1 MSHFQH
7 VHESYRHVMALGE
20 RERVDFLET
29 QRWIGYPVAAR
40 ILERLERLLRQPKR
54 TRMQSLLVV
63 GESNNGKTT
72 LIERFLETAG
82 QPSVDDNNDPVK
94 PVLLVE
100 SPPSAD
106 EKGLYL
112 SILDRFHAPH
122 RASDP
127 VSKLRYQVLHL
138 CRACHVRMLVVD
150 EFHSL
155 VSGTGSKQ
163 REVMNVIKFLCNE
176 LAVPIVGA
184 GTREAVRA
192 LHHDPQHASRFD
204 VMELPLWTLDK
215 DFQRMLASIE
225 KTLPLKNP
233 SKLSQPALA
242 RPLHYI
248 SQGNLGNLLRL
259 LNECS
264 TEAIESG
271 TEAIDQ
277 KIIENNK
284 WVRPTA
290 GIRERIG

>member
-1 MSHFQH
+1 MSHFEH
-7 VHESYRHVMALGE
+7 VHESYRHVMALGA
-20 RERVDFLET
+20 RERVDFLEA
-29 QRWIGYPVAAR
+29 QRWIGYPIAAR

-54 TRMQSLLVV
+54 TRMQSLLIV

-82 QPSVDDNNDPVK
+82 QPSVDENNDPVK

-176 LAVPIVGA
+176 LAVPIVGV

-225 KTLPLKNP
+225 KTLPLKSP

-259 LNECS
+259 LNECA

-271 TEAIDQ
+271 AEAIDQ
-277 KIIENNK
+277 TIIENHK

>member
-40 ILERLERLLRQPKR
+40 ILDRLERLLRQPKR
-54 TRMQSLLVV
+54 TRMQSLLIV

-82 QPSVDDNNDPVK
+82 QPSVDENNDPVK

-100 SPPSAD
+100 SPPGAD

-259 LNECS
+259 LNECA

-271 TEAIDQ
+271 SEAIDQ

>member
-1 MSHFQH
+1 MSHFEH
-7 VHESYRHVMALGE
+7 VHESYRHVMALGA
-20 RERVDFLET
+20 RERVDFLEA
-29 QRWIGYPVAAR
+29 QRWIGYPIAAR

-54 TRMQSLLVV
+54 TRMQSLLIV

-82 QPSVDDNNDPVK
+82 QPSVDENNDPVK

-176 LAVPIVGA
+176 LAVPIVGV

-225 KTLPLKNP
+225 KTLPLKSP

-259 LNECS
+259 LNECA

-271 TEAIDQ
+271 AEAIDQ
-277 KIIENNK
+277 AIIENHK

>member
-1 MSHFQH
+1 MSRFDH

-20 RERVDFLET
+20 RERVDFLEH
-29 QRWIGYPVAAR
+29 QRWIGYPVASR
-40 ILERLERLLRQPKR
+40 ILERLERLLRQPTR

-82 QPSVDDNNDPVK
+82 QPSIDENNDPVK

-100 SPPSAD
+100 SPPGAD

-122 RASDP
+122 RSTDP
-127 VSKLRYQVLHL
+127 ASKLRYQVLHL

-155 VSGTGSKQ
+155 VSGAGSKQ

-176 LAVPIVGA
+176 LAIPIVGV
-184 GTREAVRA
+184 GTRDAVRV

-204 VMELPLWTLDK
+204 VMELPLWVLDK

-225 KTLPLKNP
+225 KTLPLKSP

-248 SQGNLGNLLRL
+248 SEGNLGNLLRL
-259 LNECS
+259 LTECA

-271 TEAIDQ
+271 AEAIDQ
-277 KIIENNK
+277 TIIENHK